1 VNLRVKPR
9 EVAYFYTTD
18 IENYLYDK
26 LKLKVESGEV
36 EVEVPDAIKAVVGY
50 VK

>member
-1 VNLRVKPR
+1 VELTFIVT
-9 EVAYFYTTD
+9 E
-18 IENYLYDK
+18 IENYSPERLRWK
-26 LKLKVESGEV
+26 MELKRRSAEV